1 MSWFRS
7 EYRLI
12 TKSGFFDPVFYL
24 IKYPDVRVGDVNPLR
39 HFLKFGWKEGRQPSA
54 EFDTR
59 YYLENNPDV
68 RASGVNPLVHYLLHG
83 RAEGRLP
90 RPGAMSGV
98 RRTPAGRS
106 PAPTTRDRISGISL
120 QSVRGYAKVYGL
132 RRTIHKAREVMFPGS
147 AYGNLEKQTQ
157 ITIEKPVTQL
167 ISTLPDE
174 ILTTLDLSVSVI
186 IPTKNAGPDFLVL
199 LKMLAN
205 QQGLS
210 KVEIVVVDSGSQDET
225 LSLAEDF
232 GARIVRIAPEAFT
245 HSYAR
250 NIGAQ
255 NATGDFLLFTVQD
268 ALPPSTFWI
277 YEMLQVLL
285 KNDVAA
291 VSCAETPREDAD
303 LFYRQICWNHYNF
316 LGINETDRIFSLPEK
331 MDHISLRQNAQLSDL
346 ACLINRDLFSEYGY
360 RRDYAEDLD
369 LGLRLIKSGKK
380 IAFLGS
386 IRVIH
391 SHNRLPYYFLKRGYV
406 DNLFLSDMFEDF
418 VIPRISLADFV
429 PDVAYTYRFL
439 SQLLGQLDRLVL
451 PIGMDQVETLVRQ
464 AFSEAGSGAYPDI
477 VPNLDPRY
485 LDQHAIEFLGN
496 LIRGWGMNS
505 SGKTYSG
512 FLITAFMG
520 YVNITLAYLR
530 NTYELMEPELL
541 EEVKGCLHKAFCILT
556 GAHLAYCYRNRNA
569 RDEGALE
576 QMGFLLKEGV

>member
-1 MSWFRS
+1 
-7 EYRLI
+7 
-12 TKSGFFDPVFYL
+12 
-24 IKYPDVRVGDVNPLR
+24 
-39 HFLKFGWKEGRQPSA
+39 
-54 EFDTR
+54 
-59 YYLENNPDV
+59 
-68 RASGVNPLVHYLLHG
+68 
-83 RAEGRLP
+83 
-90 RPGAMSGV
+90 
-98 RRTPAGRS
+98 
-106 PAPTTRDRISGISL
+106 
-120 QSVRGYAKVYGL
+120 
-132 RRTIHKAREVMFPGS
+132 
-147 AYGNLEKQTQ
+147 
-157 ITIEKPVTQL
+157 
-167 ISTLPDE
+167 
-174 ILTTLDLSVSVI
+174 
-186 IPTKNAGPDFLVL
+186 
-199 LKMLAN
+199 
-205 QQGLS
+205 
-210 KVEIVVVDSGSQDET
+210 
-225 LSLAEDF
+225 
-232 GARIVRIAPEAFT
+232 
-245 HSYAR
+245 
-250 NIGAQ
+250 
-255 NATGDFLLFTVQD
+255 
-268 ALPPSTFWI
+268 
-277 YEMLQVLL
+277 MLQVLL

>member
-1 MSWFRS
+1 
-7 EYRLI
+7 
-12 TKSGFFDPVFYL
+12 
-24 IKYPDVRVGDVNPLR
+24 
-39 HFLKFGWKEGRQPSA
+39 
-54 EFDTR
+54 
-59 YYLENNPDV
+59 
-68 RASGVNPLVHYLLHG
+68 
-83 RAEGRLP
+83 
-90 RPGAMSGV
+90 
-98 RRTPAGRS
+98 
-106 PAPTTRDRISGISL
+106 
-120 QSVRGYAKVYGL
+120 
-132 RRTIHKAREVMFPGS
+132 MFPGS

-277 YEMLQVLL
+277 YEMLQMLL

>member
-1 MSWFRS
+1 MSRHWS
-7 EYRLI
+7 EYDLI
-12 TKSGFFDPVFYL
+12 RKSGLFDPVFYL
-24 IKYPDVRVGDVNPLR
+24 LQNPDVRVADVDPLR
-39 HFLKFGWKEGRQPSA
+39 HFLKFGWREGRQPSA
-54 EFDTR
+54 EFDTLF
-59 YYLENNPDV
+59 YLERNPDV
-68 RASGVNPLVHYLLHG
+68 RESGQNPLVHYLRYG
-83 RAEGRLP
+83 KAEGRMP
-90 RPGAMSGV
+90 KPGKSTLKSETLVDNVVSPGVKGRLSGISIRSVLGYTRVYGV
-98 RRTPAGRS
+98 RRTM
-106 PAPTTRDRISGISL
+106 
-120 QSVRGYAKVYGL
+120 QKAKGVL
-132 RRTIHKAREVMFPGS
+132 FPGA
-147 AYGNLEKQTQ
+147 AYRHLGDSTGVVV
-157 ITIEKPVTQL
+157 EKPATQL
-167 ISTLPDE
+167 FAESYKATVPL
-174 ILTTLDLSVSVI
+174 LDLTVSVV
-186 IPTKNAGPDFLVL
+186 IPTKNAGQEFLTL
-199 LKMLAN
+199 MKSLAN
-205 QQGLS
+205 QKGIA
-210 KVEIVVVDSGSQDET
+210 KIEIIVVDSGSQDDT
-225 LSLAEDF
+225 LKIADVF
-232 GARIVRIAPEAFT
+232 GARIVRIAPGEFT

-250 NIGAQ
+250 NLGAEK
-255 NATGDFLLFTVQD
+255 ATGDYLLFTVQD
-268 ALPPSTFWI
+268 ALPPNETWI
-277 YEMLQVLL
+277 HEMLQVLL
-285 KNDVAA
+285 KNEVAA

-316 LGINETDRIFSLPEK
+316 LGINESDRIFSLPEK
-331 MDHISLRQNAQLSDL
+331 TDHISLRQNAQLSDL
-346 ACLINRDLFSEYGY
+346 ACLINRDLFSKYGY